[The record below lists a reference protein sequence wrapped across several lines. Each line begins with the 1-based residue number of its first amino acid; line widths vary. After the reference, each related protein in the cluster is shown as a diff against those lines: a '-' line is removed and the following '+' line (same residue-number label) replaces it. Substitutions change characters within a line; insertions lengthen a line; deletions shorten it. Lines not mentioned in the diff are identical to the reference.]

1 MPKEVWGVKVLY
13 FGEDPRYLQEFVK
26 YCKVNKPDLHFQ
38 SCYHYWDENETISAS
53 VFSIYKFLPHV
64 ILLDFSGK
72 STKPLLRLSTFL
84 SKHYPLRKIPVVAFI
99 KDHKDNEKIVDQILL
114 SGIHFIQR
122 KSPEFY
128 NLCYYLKC
136 LKSQST
142 GERIDGPMYFKV
154 PYEQDTNVES
164 SIRIGHL
171 KNDLLHIETD
181 FPFSPHHRVVLNA
194 NFENIESRVFL
205 KPVRRIRENLTYTFN
220 QSYDMEFVWDIE
232 KASFE
237 NNNFINSVSPMI
249 DEAGL
254 LYEKTMLPHAKK
266 RYQKFIQT
274 KQPLIFEEKKTKILV
289 LDRELE
295 ILKQK
300 KKHIEEYPFDFVIHA
315 HLDSKSFVIPEAKA
329 DIITISYDEA
339 PNVENKNNIGL
350 YGSNNLQAIKEVIK
364 RVESMKGYTPFII
377 VYNYSADPYV
387 LKDLEYPRL
396 IVKDTNFNLNKLL
409 DLCSVYERKD
419 KSKTSS
425 QKDIPIESKKI
436 FLNRNFKDSIAYLK
450 WKIRVQFI
458 SETHIKFTSTLP
470 IPNLCVLKLNL
481 PPELH
486 ITVVDKKNISD
497 YSLAKDNE
505 YIGIIHGPGE
515 TIKNQLR
522 KLLNENFKIKTEVHP
537 VLSL

>member
-1 MPKEVWGVKVLY
+1 MPKEVSGVKILY
-13 FGEDPRYLQEFVK
+13 FGEDPRYLQEFIK
-26 YCKVNKPDLHFQ
+26 YCKINKPDLSFQ

-53 VFSIYKFLPHV
+53 VFSIYKFLPDV

-72 STKPLLRLSTFL
+72 STKPLLRLSSFL

-136 LKSQST
+136 LRSQYT
-142 GERIDGPMYFKV
+142 GDQIKGPMYFKV
-154 PYEQDTNVES
+154 PYNKQTNVEG

-194 NFENIESRVFL
+194 NFENKESRVFL
-205 KPVRRIRENLTYTFN
+205 KPIRRIRENLTYTFD

-232 KASFE
+232 KAALE
-237 NNNFINSVSPMI
+237 NKNFTTSISPMI
-249 DEAGL
+249 EEADL
-254 LYEKTMLPHAKK
+254 LYEKIMLPHTKK

-274 KQPLIFEEKKTKILV
+274 KQPLIFEEKRTKILV
-289 LDRELE
+289 LDKKLE
-295 ILKQK
+295 ILRQK

-329 DIITISYDEA
+329 DIITISYDETSDIEN
-339 PNVENKNNIGL
+339 NVGL
-350 YGSNNLQAIKEVIK
+350 LNGSNDLQSIKDVIE
-364 RVESMKGYTPFII
+364 RVESMKGYSPFII
-377 VYNYSADPYV
+377 VYNYSGDPYV

-396 IVKDTNFNLNKLL
+396 IVKDTDFNLNKLL
-409 DLCSVYERKD
+409 DLCSVYERKE

-425 QKDIPIESKKI
+425 QKDIPLESKKF
-436 FLNRNFKDSIAYLK
+436 FLNRNYKDSIAYLN
-450 WKIRVQFI
+450 WKVQVQFI
-458 SETHIKFTSTLP
+458 SETHIKFSSSLP
-470 IPNLCVLKLNL
+470 IPNLCVLKINF
-481 PPELH
+481 PPEIY

-497 YSLAKDNE
+497 YSQAMENE

-522 KLLNENFKIKTEVHP
+522 KLLNENFKNQKEANP
-537 VLSL
+537 VISL